1 MKNNDKLPETSLKL
15 WKGIALFAGIFS
27 FVICF
32 LIIANFVQ
40 INRIDP
46 VNVETVNALVQR
58 LHENPEDLALREQIR
73 ELDLLARKAYF
84 TTQWQIRT
92 GGYLLVAGIALL
104 ILSLQMII
112 SARPKNPVPS
122 ALVPENYLFTQKNAR
137 KWITAGGISLVA
149 VALLLAFLTH
159 NKLRSNLSDVSNSNQ
174 ITENQEAVEIP
185 IAEISDS
192 TNVAQTG
199 NEVSVLEN
207 QKMTTAQDS
216 SQNTVKTQA
225 PEDIPAEKPVSISKV
240 DGFPSDDEFR
250 QNFPFFRGF
259 NGLGIAYQI
268 DIPTDWDGAE
278 GRNIL
283 WKIKIPLP
291 GFNSPIVWGDRVFL
305 TGASN
310 NKKEV
315 YCIEASSGKILWTAE
330 VKDIPGSP
338 ETPPKVT
345 PDTGH
350 AAPGMATDGQRV
362 YAIFSNGD
370 IIALDFAG
378 NRVWAK
384 NLGVPKN
391 HYGHSSS
398 LITFKNKLIVQ
409 YDQGAGGQV
418 MALSV
423 STGEI
428 LWNTPR
434 KVKISWAS
442 PILISKAGRTE
453 IVLVADPNV
462 AGYDPETGAELW
474 SIKGVIGEVG
484 PSAGF
489 ADGVVFVTNEY
500 SKLMAIKVGEK
511 PEVLWESDE
520 FLSDVPSPVA
530 TKDLLFLVTS
540 YGAVACYD
548 AKTGDIFWEH
558 EFDQGFY
565 SSPMLVENRVYLI
578 NKQGVTH
585 IFKADKTFE
594 LIAEPKLGEKS
605 VCTPAFSNGRI
616 FLRTET
622 SLFCIG
628 S

>member
-1 MKNNDKLPETSLKL
+1 
-15 WKGIALFAGIFS
+15 
-27 FVICF
+27 
-32 LIIANFVQ
+32 VQ

-112 SARPKNPVPS
+112 SARQKNPIPS
-122 ALVPENYLFTQKNAR
+122 TQAPENYLFTQKNAR
-137 KWITAGGISLVA
+137 KWISAGGISLVA

-305 TGASN
+305 PVPAIIRKRFIASKQVQGKSFGLPKLKIFPVRPEHRQKLPMIPATLPLAWPPTGSAFMPFFRMA
-310 NKKEV
+310 
-315 YCIEASSGKILWTAE
+315 ISSRSTLR
-330 VKDIPGSP
+330 
-338 ETPPKVT
+338 ETVF
-345 PDTGH
+345 G
-350 AAPGMATDGQRV
+350 
-362 YAIFSNGD
+362 
-370 IIALDFAG
+370 
-378 NRVWAK
+378 
-384 NLGVPKN
+384 
-391 HYGHSSS
+391 
-398 LITFKNKLIVQ
+398 
-409 YDQGAGGQV
+409 
-418 MALSV
+418 
-423 STGEI
+423 
-428 LWNTPR
+428 R
-434 KVKISWAS
+434 KTWAS
-442 PILISKAGRTE
+442 RKIITAIL
-453 IVLVADPNV
+453 L
-462 AGYDPETGAELW
+462 
-474 SIKGVIGEVG
+474 
-484 PSAGF
+484 
-489 ADGVVFVTNEY
+489 
-500 SKLMAIKVGEK
+500 
-511 PEVLWESDE
+511 
-520 FLSDVPSPVA
+520 
-530 TKDLLFLVTS
+530 
-540 YGAVACYD
+540 
-548 AKTGDIFWEH
+548 H
-558 EFDQGFY
+558 
-565 SSPMLVENRVYLI
+565 
-578 NKQGVTH
+578 
-585 IFKADKTFE
+585 
-594 LIAEPKLGEKS
+594 
-605 VCTPAFSNGRI
+605 
-616 FLRTET
+616 
-622 SLFCIG
+622 
-628 S
+628 

>member
-1 MKNNDKLPETSLKL
+1 MNNKPNETNLKL
-15 WKGIALFAGIFS
+15 WKSIALFAGIFS

-46 VNVETVNALVQR
+46 VNVETINALVQR
-58 LHENPEDLALREQIR
+58 LNENPQDNALREQIR

-84 TTQWQIRT
+84 TNQWQIRA

-104 ILSLQMII
+104 ILSLQMMI
-112 SARPKNPVPS
+112 SARPKNPIPS
-122 ALVPENYLFTQKNAR
+122 AQAPENYLFTQKNAR
-137 KWITAGGISLVA
+137 KWISVGGFSLVTI
-149 VALLLAFLTH
+149 ALLLAFLTH
-159 NKLRSNLSDVSNSNQ
+159 NKLGNNLTDASNPNQ
-174 ITENQEAVEIP
+174 ISENEEVIEIP
-185 IAEISDS
+185 EAENTDS
-192 TNVAQTG
+192 INVSRQENG
-199 NEVSVLEN
+199 VSVLEN
-207 QKMTTAQDS
+207 QIITTAQDS
-216 SQNTVKTQA
+216 SENTVQIQA
-225 PEDIPAEKPVSISKV
+225 QAEIPAEKPANNTKA
-240 DGFPSDDEFR
+240 DAFPSDDELR
-250 QNFPFFRGF
+250 RNFPFFRGF
-259 NGLGIAYQI
+259 DGLGIAYQKN
-268 DIPTDWDGAE
+268 IPTDWDGAT

-291 GFNSPIVWGDRVFL
+291 GFNSPIVWDDKVFL

-315 YCIEASSGKILWTAE
+315 YCIEARSGKILWTAE

-338 ETPPKVT
+338 ASPKVT
-345 PDTGH
+345 DDTGH

-378 NRVWAK
+378 NLVWAK

-398 LITFKNKLIVQ
+398 LITIKNKLIVQ

-418 MALSV
+418 MALSIT
-423 STGEI
+423 TGDV
-428 LWNTPR
+428 LWSTPR

-442 PILISKAGRTE
+442 PILISNAGRTE
-453 IVLVADPNV
+453 IVLVADPFV

-484 PSAGF
+484 PSAAF

-500 SKLMAIKVGEK
+500 SKTLAIKIGEK
-511 PEVLWESDE
+511 PEPLWESDE
-520 FLSDVPSPVA
+520 YLSDVPSPVA
-530 TKDLLFLVTS
+530 TKDLLFLATS

-565 SSPMLVENRVYLI
+565 SSPMLVENRIYLI

-616 FLRTET
+616 YLRTET
-622 SLFCIG
+622 SLFCVG